1 MDDTN
6 DWFRITAV
14 LALAIQEAEGN
25 PPEIGKSRA
34 RPQLDRA
41 RALTNRLWTQS
52 DIREALGAIVEA
64 LVALENEIRQIQN
77 SAELESHGI
86 QIQNEFVT
94 IGGDGVS
101 VQRATTLG
109 VGTQVF
115 IYLLLPVRGTQHLL
129 VLPAVVHAVHEN
141 SQVDY
146 KWVDLPSDL
155 KDLIVGFVF
164 QQQGKERRRALD
176 ATS

>member
-25 PPEIGKSRA
+25 PPEIGKARV

-41 RALTNRLWTQS
+41 RALTNRLWTQA
-52 DIREALGAIVEA
+52 DIREALAAVVEA

-77 SAELESHGI
+77 AAELETHGI
-86 QIQNEFVT
+86 QIKNELVT
-94 IGGDGVS
+94 IGGDGIS
-101 VQRATTLG
+101 VQRATSLD
-109 VGTQVF
+109 VGTKVF
-115 IYLLLPVRGTQHLL
+115 VYLLLPVRGTQHLL
-129 VLPAVVHAVHEN
+129 VLPAVVSALQEN
-141 SQVDY
+141 NKVDY
-146 KWVDLPSDL
+146 TWVDLPNDL

>member
-25 PPEIGKSRA
+25 PPEIGKARV

-41 RALTNRLWTQS
+41 RALTNRLWTQA
-52 DIREALGAIVEA
+52 DIREALAAVVEA

-77 SAELESHGI
+77 AAELETHGI
-86 QIQNEFVT
+86 QIKNELVT
-94 IGGDGVS
+94 IGGDGLS
-101 VQRATTLG
+101 VQRATSLD
-109 VGTQVF
+109 VGTKVF
-115 IYLLLPVRGTQHLL
+115 VYLLVPVRGTQHLL
-129 VLPAVVHAVHEN
+129 VLPAVVSALQEN
-141 SQVDY
+141 NKVDY
-146 KWVDLPSDL
+146 TWVDLPNDL